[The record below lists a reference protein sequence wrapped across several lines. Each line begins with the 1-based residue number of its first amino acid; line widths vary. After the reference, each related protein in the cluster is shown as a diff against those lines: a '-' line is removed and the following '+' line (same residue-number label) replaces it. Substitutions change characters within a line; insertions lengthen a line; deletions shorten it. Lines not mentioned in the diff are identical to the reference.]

1 VSGSDV
7 EVIPADYS
15 DKGVLRRLV
24 ELYCYDFSEF
34 DGQDLDAHG
43 TYGYRYLDHFWTD
56 DDRFPFLFRVAEAWA
71 GFALVRAGP
80 PHSIAEFFVLRKYR
94 RAGVGSRA
102 ARELFTRFPGEWEV
116 HELHANVDA
125 TPFWRAAIPYE
136 FSETSDKTGVIQRFR
151 VPG

>member
-43 TYGYRYLDHFWTD
+43 TYGYRYLDHFWTE

-94 RAGVGSRA
+94 RAGGARALLASCSRA
-102 ARELFTRFPGEWEV
+102 FLGSGRFTNF
-116 HELHANVDA
+116 
-125 TPFWRAAIPYE
+125 TPTWMPLRSGGLPSHMSSPKRQTRRA
-136 FSETSDKTGVIQRFR
+136 
-151 VPG
+151 